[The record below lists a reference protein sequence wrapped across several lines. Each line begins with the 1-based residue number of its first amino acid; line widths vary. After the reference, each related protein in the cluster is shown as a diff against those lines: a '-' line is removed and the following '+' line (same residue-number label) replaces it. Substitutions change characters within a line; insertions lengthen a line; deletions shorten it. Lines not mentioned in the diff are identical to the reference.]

1 MKRFNLL
8 SVAVIALLMVT
19 AVSCTTVGS
28 ASDEGYAND
37 RPGRRVYM
45 NNSVYGQ
52 ETFLVRDPHTGRLYQ
67 VVPYG
72 QDPFSPY
79 NSWNYGNGTGYYGNR
94 GYGYGYP
101 RGGYS
106 RPGNTT
112 TRPESKQKINEAK
125 RRLRGE

>member
-28 ASDEGYAND
+28 ASDEGYGNEPA
-37 RPGRRVYM
+37 RRRVYM
-45 NNSVYGQ
+45 NNSSYGQ
-52 ETFLVRDPHTGRLYQ
+52 EVYLVRDPHTGRLYQ

-72 QDPFSPY
+72 QDPFY
-79 NSWNYGNGTGYYGNR
+79 NNSWNYNYGNGYGNR
-94 GYGYGYP
+94 GYGYGNP

-112 TRPESKQKINEAK
+112 ARPENKEKINEAK
-125 RRLRGE
+125 RRLKGE

>member
-28 ASDEGYAND
+28 ASDEGYANETS
-37 RPGRRVYM
+37 RRRVYM
-45 NNSVYGQ
+45 NNSAYGQ
-52 ETFLVRDPHTGRLYQ
+52 DVYLVRDPHTGRLYQ

-72 QDPFSPY
+72 QDPFSSY
-79 NSWNYGNGTGYYGNR
+79 NSWNYNYGNGYGNR

-101 RGGYS
+101 SRGYS

-112 TRPESKQKINEAK
+112 SQPENKEKINEAK